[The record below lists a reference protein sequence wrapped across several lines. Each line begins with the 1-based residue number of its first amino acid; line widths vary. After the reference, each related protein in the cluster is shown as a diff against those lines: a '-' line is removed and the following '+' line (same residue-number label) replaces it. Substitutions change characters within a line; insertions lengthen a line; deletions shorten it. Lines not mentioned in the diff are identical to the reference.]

1 MATKKRVGF
10 EDLQRRFDT
19 EDACRNH
26 LFKLRWPDGF
36 ICPVCGCREYYHI
49 TTRHKYAC
57 KNCRYQA
64 SVTAGTVMDRSHLSL
79 RTWVWAIYL
88 VSRDKRGYSAM
99 QLSRVLNL
107 PYNTAWFLLHRI
119 RNAMAERDS
128 RYLLK
133 GIVELDDTYLGK
145 TKKGSKRGR
154 GTTKN
159 KVVVAISKDEDG
171 KPQYVKMQVVANL
184 KGKTIARFAKYNIAE
199 GTTVQTDAYRSYR
212 KPLAEKYLHEYQV
225 FDADSDMLK
234 WLHTIVSNAK
244 AFVAGTFHGL
254 GKKHLQSYLDE
265 YCYRFNR
272 RNMGGIIFDRLLFAV
287 TQSPPLRFADLS

>member
-1 MATKKRVGF
+1 M
-10 EDLQRRFDT
+10 DIQRRFDN
-19 EDACRNH
+19 EDACRDY

-79 RTWVWAIYL
+79 RTWIWAIYL

-99 QLSRVLNL
+99 QLSRVLSL

-119 RNAMAERDS
+119 RNAMTERDS

-145 TKKGSKRGR
+145 TRKGGKRGR

-159 KVVVAISKDEDG
+159 KVIVAVSKDEDG
-171 KPQYVKMQVVANL
+171 KPQYVKMQVVADL
-184 KGKTIARFAKYNIAE
+184 KGKTIAKFAKNSIAD
-199 GTTVQTDAYRSYR
+199 GSTIQTDAYHSYR
-212 KPLAEKYLHEYQV
+212 KPLAEKYQHEYQV
-225 FDADSDMLK
+225 FDSDSDMLK

-244 AFVAGTFHGL
+244 AFISGTFHGL

-272 RNMGGIIFDRLLFAV
+272 RRMGSIIFDRLLFAV
-287 TQSPPLRFADLS
+287 TQSAPLRFADLT